1 MRMDKKRIVLAST
14 GASGTVYAV
23 QLARHLKSLDHIELH
38 LILSEAA
45 VKVMELETDYIKE
58 DLTKCADFIY
68 SQNDIAAPPAS
79 GSWSHSGMIVCP
91 CSMASMAA
99 IAQGLGSNLIH
110 RAADVCLK
118 ERRKLILVTRETPL
132 NLIHIKNMETVTLA
146 GATVMPASPGYYH
159 YPKSVEELA
168 AHMAGRVLEQLDIPH
183 NLYKRWCEDSRR

>member
-1 MRMDKKRIVLAST
+1 MDKQRIVLAST

-23 QLARHLKSLDHIELH
+23 QLARHLKSLDYIELH
-38 LILSEAA
+38 LILSDAA
-45 VKVMELETDYIKE
+45 VKVMELETDYIKD
-58 DLTKCADFIY
+58 DLTTCADFIY
-68 SQNDIAAPPAS
+68 MQNDIAAPPAS
-79 GSWSHSGMIVCP
+79 GSWTHSGMIICP

-118 ERRKLILVTRETPL
+118 ERRKLVLVTRETPL
-132 NLIHIKNMETVTLA
+132 NLIHIRNMETVTLA

-159 YPKSVEELA
+159 HPKSVEEMA